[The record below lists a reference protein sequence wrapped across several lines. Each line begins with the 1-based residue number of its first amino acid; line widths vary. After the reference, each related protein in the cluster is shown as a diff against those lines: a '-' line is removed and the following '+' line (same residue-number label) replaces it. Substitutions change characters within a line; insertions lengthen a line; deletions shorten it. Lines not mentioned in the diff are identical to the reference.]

1 MRILISHV
9 TSNKAVCDELIID
22 VKSHWEIPTG
32 NGYICN
38 KALFEVILWIFCD
51 LNPKLIVYLTGTQEN
66 SITQKSLPLEEHH
79 DGS

>member
-1 MRILISHV
+1 MLILISHV

-38 KALFEVILWIFCD
+38 KALFEVIL
-51 LNPKLIVYLTGTQEN
+51 
-66 SITQKSLPLEEHH
+66 
-79 DGS
+79 